1 MTATEDTIPESA
13 QDRLAEAWGTKPGV
27 VNWLSNVNHKAIGF
41 RFIVTAF
48 VFLLVGGIQ
57 AAMMRTQLIGPEREF
72 LGPDAYNQTFTLHGT
87 TMMFLFAVPM
97 LEGLAMYFVP
107 LMIGA
112 RDLPFPRLNAFG
124 YWLFLFA
131 GVFLYSSLLT
141 GSVPDGGWF
150 NYPPLTGPEFRPGSG
165 IDFWLLGVTMTE
177 LSGIVGALELVVC
190 IARQRAPGMSLN
202 RIPVFVWG
210 VLVTSVMILF
220 AFPPLVTGSL
230 LLELDRKI
238 GTQFYNPAAGG
249 DPILWQH
256 LFWIFGHPEVY
267 IMLIPAVGIL
277 ATMLPAFT
285 RRGIV
290 AYPLVVVSLVAIGFI
305 SFGLWVHH
313 MFAAGLPAL
322 AMAFFTAASMAIAIP
337 SGVQVFS
344 LIATLWRGKL
354 VWSTPL
360 LYIVGFVLVFV
371 LGGITGVMVASVS
384 FDGQVHDT
392 FFVVAHFH
400 YVLIGGVVL
409 PILGG
414 LHYWF
419 PKLTG
424 RLLDERLGKT
434 AFWLIFTGMNV
445 TFFPQHILGFLG
457 MPRRVYTFHSGL
469 GWDFYNLVSSLGAFV
484 MVAGFA
490 VYTLNV
496 IVNWSRGQPAGD
508 NPWDAPTLEWAT
520 SSPAPAYN
528 FAAVPVVNSL
538 YPLWEPDGAEP
549 WGRPGLLD
557 DADGQRRETVSTT
570 ILDAEAAEVMELPG
584 NTPWPLV
591 AALAIVVLLFAVL
604 VDSAVL
610 GVVGAAATV
619 GSLLGWLWT
628 GPEPSAGPGQPRR
641 RAPVRLGLLIGLAAV
656 ATMLVSLVFSYFLLM
671 FNASQWPP
679 EGIAPP
685 GLVAPAVGLAF
696 LVTSAA
702 PVLLAGRAVGAG
714 RRRDLRRWL
723 AVAGALGVAVL
734 GLQAAGYAR
743 LGFAHDTHAYTS
755 LVVTLSVFHTAGLV
769 TALVLNL
776 VTQARAWLG
785 HFSAEYHEGVRL
797 AALWWYWAVVSG
809 IVVFATLFLGPSLD
823 VEPGP

>member
-1 MTATEDTIPESA
+1 MTTTTDPPPPEPAATEPATE
-13 QDRLAEAWGTKPGV
+13 RLHAAWRTEAGI

-48 VFLLVGGIQ
+48 AFLLIGGVE
-57 AAMMRTQLIGPEREF
+57 AMLMRAQLIGPDRSV
-72 LGPDAYNQTFTLHGT
+72 LGPDAYNQAFTLHGT

-107 LMIGA
+107 LMIGT

-131 GVFLYSSLLT
+131 GLFLYASLLT

-150 NYPPLTGPEFRPGSG
+150 AYPPLTGPAFRPGSE

-177 LSGIVGALELVVC
+177 ISGIVGALELVVC

-202 RIPVFVWG
+202 RVPVFVWG

-238 GTQFYNPAAGG
+238 GMHFYDAAAGG

-267 IMLIPAVGIL
+267 IMLIPAVAIV

-285 RRGIV
+285 RRGLV

-313 MFAAGLPAL
+313 MFAAGLPAV

-337 SGVQVFS
+337 SGVQIFA
-344 LIATLWRGKL
+344 LIATLWRGQL

-371 LGGITGVMVASVS
+371 LGGITGVMVASVA
-384 FDGQVHDT
+384 FDRQVHDT

-424 RLLDERLGKT
+424 RLLDERLGKI
-434 AFWLIFTGMNV
+434 AFWLIFAGMNV

-457 MPRRVYTFHSGL
+457 MPRRVYTYQAGL
-469 GWDFYNLVSSLGAFV
+469 GWDFYNLVSTAGAFT
-484 MVAGFA
+484 MAAGFT
-490 VYTLNV
+490 VYTFNV
-496 IVNWSRGQPAGD
+496 ALNWSRGRPAGG
-508 NPWDAPTLEWAT
+508 NPWQAPTLEWAT
-520 SSPAPAYN
+520 GSPAPTYN
-528 FAAVPVVNSL
+528 FAAMPTVSSL
-538 YPLWEPDGAEP
+538 YPLWEPEGAAP
-549 WGRPGLLD
+549 LGQPGLLD
-557 DADGQRRETVSTT
+557 DVEGRRREIVGTT
-570 ILDAEAAEVMELPG
+570 ILDGDAVEIIELPG
-584 NTPWPLV
+584 NALWPLT
-591 AALAIVVLLFAVL
+591 AAGAIVVFLFGVM
-604 VDSAVL
+604 VDSVLIGAVGL
-610 GVVGAAATV
+610 GAIVA
-619 GSLLGWLWT
+619 SFLGWLWT
-628 GPEPSAGPGQPRR
+628 GPERHHR
-641 RAPVRLGLLIGLAAV
+641 
-656 ATMLVSLVFSYFLLM
+656 
-671 FNASQWPP
+671 
-679 EGIAPP
+679 
-685 GLVAPAVGLAF
+685 
-696 LVTSAA
+696 
-702 PVLLAGRAVGAG
+702 
-714 RRRDLRRWL
+714 
-723 AVAGALGVAVL
+723 
-734 GLQAAGYAR
+734 
-743 LGFAHDTHAYTS
+743 
-755 LVVTLSVFHTAGLV
+755 
-769 TALVLNL
+769 
-776 VTQARAWLG
+776 
-785 HFSAEYHEGVRL
+785 
-797 AALWWYWAVVSG
+797 
-809 IVVFATLFLGPSLD
+809 
-823 VEPGP
+823 